1 MKVKVEICRVEADYF
16 KDFLDDETNKIKN
29 KKKQKAVKATLSCLI
44 NKKKKNQWLFYL
56 NIKRTEV
63 FFLQF
68 IFSFILSSKKKIR
81 YSVKDWPI

>member
-44 NKKKKNQWLFYL
+44 NKKKKNQ
-56 NIKRTEV
+56 
-63 FFLQF
+63 
-68 IFSFILSSKKKIR
+68 
-81 YSVKDWPI
+81 